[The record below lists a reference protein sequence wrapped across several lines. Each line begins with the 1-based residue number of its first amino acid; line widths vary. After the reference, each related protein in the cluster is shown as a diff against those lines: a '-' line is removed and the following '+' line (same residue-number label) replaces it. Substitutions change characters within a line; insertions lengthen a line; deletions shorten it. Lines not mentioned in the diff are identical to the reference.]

1 MQKAAFSI
9 ENYIFDQVEIDLE
22 KYNNKEDLK
31 IDFQPTG
38 FYDGHKKIFE
48 IIFEVKVYEEGEDR
62 SFVRIRCKG
71 MFSFLNI
78 SSFEDIPKF
87 FYANSIAILF
97 PYIRAYIS
105 LVTTQANVPG
115 IILPTLNLSKLE
127 DRLRNNTSQK

>member
-22 KYNNKEDLK
+22 KYSNKENLK

-38 FYDGHKKIFE
+38 FYDGHHKIFE
-48 IIFEVKVYEEGEDR
+48 LIFEVKVYEEGEDR

-71 MFSFLNI
+71 VFSFLNI

-127 DRLRNNTSQK
+127 GKLRNNTSQK

>member
-48 IIFEVKVYEEGEDR
+48 LIFEVKVYEEGEDR

>member
-22 KYNNKEDLK
+22 KYSNKENLK

-38 FYDGHKKIFE
+38 FYDGHNKIFE
-48 IIFEVKVYEEGEDR
+48 LIFEVKVYEEGEDR

-71 MFSFLNI
+71 VFSFLNI

-127 DRLRNNTSQK
+127 GKLRNNTSQK